1 VANTTR
7 DKSIP
12 LRVTATEKRT
22 IEKAAKKTGL
32 STSAYLRMLALDDAK
47 KR

>member
-1 VANTTR
+1 MAAKR

-22 IEKAAKKTGL
+22 IEKAATKAGL
-32 STSAYLRMLALDDAK
+32 STSAYLRHLALTDAA
-47 KR
+47 RR